1 MKRVGI
7 YGGAFNPVHIGHKHV
22 VEHILKR
29 DLVDEVWIVPSSR
42 HFHGKQMVSF
52 SDRCV
57 MCELMFNDMDQVR
70 LLDIDSMF
78 SYLYP
83 KYDGSTIEFMKLL
96 RKATDKEPKDF
107 YIIIG
112 QDNAEHIDSWNHG
125 NELIKQEKF
134 ITIPRGDEAVKGL
147 SGTEWFLYS
156 PHNYVMNIPV
166 IDASSTE
173 VRYQFTLQSKGLED
187 DRLKYL
193 LGHDVFAYTQHNKLY
208 ME

>member
-52 SDRCV
+52 SDRCA

-78 SYLYP
+78 SYLHP

-96 RKATDKEPKDF
+96 RKRL
-107 YIIIG
+107 YGIII
-112 QDNAEHIDSWNHG
+112 
-125 NELIKQEKF
+125 
-134 ITIPRGDEAVKGL
+134 R
-147 SGTEWFLYS
+147 
-156 PHNYVMNIPV
+156 
-166 IDASSTE
+166 
-173 VRYQFTLQSKGLED
+173 
-187 DRLKYL
+187 
-193 LGHDVFAYTQHNKLY
+193 
-208 ME
+208 